1 MQIKFI
7 FHHKDGHELGD
18 QTFENFPCMP
28 RVGEVFDSTSGELI
42 FNNDGINRFEITEIV
57 YRFIGETEFLPIVVC
72 RPN

>member
-1 MQIKFI
+1 
-7 FHHKDGHELGD
+7 
-18 QTFENFPCMP
+18 MP